1 MTPKQFRIQTL
12 NAIDAAGLS
21 RFPSTAS
28 TPSLPSAALTT
39 APSQRSERTFL

>member
-21 RFPSTAS
+21 RFPDDRYEVGAGVQD
-28 TPSLPSAALTT
+28 PHAAVIDRK
-39 APSQRSERTFL
+39 SVV